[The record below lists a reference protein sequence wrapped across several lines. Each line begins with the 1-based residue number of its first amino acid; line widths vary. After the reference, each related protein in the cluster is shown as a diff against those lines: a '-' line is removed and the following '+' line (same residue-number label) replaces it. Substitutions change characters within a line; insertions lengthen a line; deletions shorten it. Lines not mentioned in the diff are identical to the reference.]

1 MINKK
6 GEHNLNKINVT
17 LFYNDSFPKKYVLSN
32 EEAVDLIHLIKE
44 EVSEFEIQEITYKTE
59 DLSSIAFSD
68 VDYEGQVQGVTIKF
82 NEQ

>member
-1 MINKK
+1 M
-6 GEHNLNKINVT
+6 NKINVT

-44 EVSEFEIQEITYKTE
+44 EVSEFEIKENSYKIE

>member
-1 MINKK
+1 M
-6 GEHNLNKINVT
+6 NKINVT
-17 LFYNDSFPKKYVLSN
+17 LFYNDSFPKKYLLSN

-44 EVSEFEIQEITYKTE
+44 DVSEFEIKENTYKIE